1 MINIRKTSNN
11 ITEVIV
17 LSKKEKSKVEQVI
30 ESKELSDPKI
40 ISDVNGSYTGVPLN
54 GTKPVQ
60 DADDL

>member
-1 MINIRKTSNN
+1 MKSSNN
-11 ITEVIV
+11 ITEVII
-17 LSKKEKSKVEQVI
+17 LSKNKKSKVQQVI

-54 GTKPVQ
+54 GKEPIQ